1 MPGVSTRQLG
11 DTLGFGP
18 DGMPLPSPEL
28 VPIVREMAGNRL
40 LLSFSGRDSL
50 AMWLWLRDQGFELIP
65 YWCYTVPGLS
75 YDDEMIDYYERY
87 FGCSILRLPAPET
100 YRLLSAGAWQ
110 PPRASA
116 LLDHMDLVHYGW
128 SDIEDMLAERF
139 DLPATYLSA
148 VGMKAAD
155 NLMRLRLIRQMG
167 PIGTRRRH
175 YYYAIWDWKT
185 ANVKAS
191 LAAHDAKLPRCYLYW
206 GSTGDGIEYRWLR
219 YLKDN
224 LPDDYQRVLDVFPL
238 AEAELFRYEQ
248 VK

>member
-1 MPGVSTRQLG
+1 
-11 DTLGFGP
+11 
-18 DGMPLPSPEL
+18 MPLPSPQL
-28 VPIVREMAGNRL
+28 VPIAREMAGNRL

-50 AMWLWLRDQGFELIP
+50 AMWLWLRDRGFELIP
-65 YWCYTVPGLS
+65 YWCYTVPHLS

-100 YRLLSAGAWQ
+100 YRLLNVGAWQ
-110 PPRASA
+110 PPRARA
-116 LLDHMDLVHYGW
+116 LLDHMDLVQYGW

-155 NLMRLRLIRQMG
+155 YLMRLRLSRQMG
-167 PIGTRRRH
+167 RLERQAH
-175 YYYAIWDWKT
+175 YYTLCGIGRPD
-185 ANVKAS
+185 VRAS
-191 LAAHDAKLPRCYLYW
+191 LQRTTQTAKCYL
-206 GSTGDGIEYRWLR
+206 TGAARATALNIVLR